1 VKEQPLDSSLADPND
16 GRRAKLIPVLQ
27 KEQEKSGYLSR
38 EAMTAIAREL
48 GLAPSKVYGVAS
60 FYNQFKFEA
69 PGRYHLQ
76 VCRGTACHVK
86 GSASLLETLERETGT
101 TAGHTT
107 RDGVFSIEVV
117 ACVGAC
123 SLAPVV
129 VVNGKFHARM
139 TDAAVRKLIAGL
151 REEATHE

>member
-1 VKEQPLDSSLADPND
+1 MNELPLESIFADLTD
-16 GRRAKLIPVLQ
+16 RSRSMLIPVLQ
-27 KEQEKSGYLSR
+27 REQERSGYLSR
-38 EAMTAIAREL
+38 EAMVAIAREL
-48 GLAPSKVYGVAS
+48 NLAPSKVFGVAS

-69 PGRYHLQ
+69 PGKFHIQ

-86 GSASLLETLERETGT
+86 GSATLLETLERETKGC
-101 TAGHTT
+101 AGHTT
-107 RDGVFSIEVV
+107 RDGLFSIEVV

-139 TDAAVRKLIAGL
+139 TDTQIRSLVSQL
-151 REEATHE
+151 RQEVENE